1 MKQEDKKVLQEFAE
15 RIRAVFPDARLWAFG
30 SRARGT
36 AQWDSDFDVCIV
48 LEKVD
53 EDVDSVIRRIAWEV
67 GFDNDRVIT
76 TVVIE
81 KKDFEI
87 GPMSE
92 STLVS
97 NILREGIP
105 A

>member
-1 MKQEDKKVLQEFAE
+1 MKQEDRKILKELAG
-15 RIRAVFPDARLWAFG
+15 RIRAIFPDAQIWAFG
-30 SRARGT
+30 SRARGK
-36 AQWDSDFDVCIV
+36 AKWDSDFDVCIV

-53 EDVDSVIRRIAWEV
+53 EHVDRLIRQIAWEV

-81 KKDFEI
+81 KKDFEM

-97 NILREGIP
+97 NILREGIQ

>member
-15 RIRAVFPDARLWAFG
+15 RIRAVFPKARLWAFG

-36 AQWDSDFDVCIV
+36 AQWYSEFDVCIV
-48 LEKVD
+48 LEKID
-53 EDVDSVIRRIAWEV
+53 EDVDRVIRRIAWEV
-67 GFDNDRVIT
+67 GFDNERVIT

-97 NILREGIP
+97 NILREGI
-105 A
+105 AA

>member
-1 MKQEDKKVLQEFAE
+1 MKQEDRKILKEFAG
-15 RIRAVFPDARLWAFG
+15 RIRAVFPDARIWAFG
-30 SRARGT
+30 SRARGK
-36 AQWDSDFDVCIV
+36 AEWDSDLDVCIV

-53 EDVDSVIRRIAWEV
+53 EHVDGQIREIAWEV

-81 KKDFEI
+81 KKDFEM

-92 STLVS
+92 STLVL
-97 NILREGIP
+97 NILREGIQ